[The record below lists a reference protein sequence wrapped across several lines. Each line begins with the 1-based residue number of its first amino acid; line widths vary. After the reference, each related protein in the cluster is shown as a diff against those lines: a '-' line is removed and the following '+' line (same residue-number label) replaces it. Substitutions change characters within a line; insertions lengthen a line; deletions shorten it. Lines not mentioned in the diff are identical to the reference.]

1 MGQKTGN
8 LPVLISHQSKRMNT
22 SALVILSEAAL
33 SLYPILIKKVD
44 TNLATQLVSRLLTYS
59 VLGFALASPS
69 DIKQTWGTSS
79 GLLRSGLLGVMTLIH
94 IASSYLAFQQLPAGI
109 SMSLFYSYPIFNLIG
124 AALGFGETF
133 GLFQILL
140 ITVAFI
146 GVLLVAYSAKD
157 ENQEGENQNK
167 KEGFFDFSKLGLN
180 WVGILAGL
188 TAAITESGMYFA
200 VKTAKQPNQRMGAE
214 PPNPFYAVLELY
226 PAALPLLLAGIA
238 YFKEK
243 IDFRL
248 ETWIPM
254 ILFNSIVGFAG
265 YSLRFFAIPRV
276 PTFLFSILSFIGI
289 ITSFIWGYFFVGEV
303 PSWLSVIGGSLI
315 GVSAGLAK

>member
-1 MGQKTGN
+1 
-8 LPVLISHQSKRMNT
+8 MNT
-22 SALVILSEAAL
+22 SIVVLLSEAAL

-44 TNLATQLVSRLLTYS
+44 TNLATQLVARLVTYS
-59 VLGFALASPS
+59 TLGFALASPS

-79 GLLRSGLLGVMTLIH
+79 GILRSGLLGIMTLLH
-94 IASSYLAFQQLPAGI
+94 ITSSYLAFQQLPAGI

-124 AALGFGETF
+124 AALGFGESF
-133 GLFQILL
+133 GAFQIFL
-140 ITVAFI
+140 ITIAFL
-146 GVLLVAYSAKD
+146 GVLLVSYSSKD
-157 ENQEGENQNK
+157 ESDPANANANDNANANE
-167 KEGFFDFSKLGLN
+167 KEGFFNFSSLN

-200 VKTAKQPNQRMGAE
+200 VKTAKTSSKNGE

-238 YFKEK
+238 YFKQK

-254 ILFNSIVGFAG
+254 ILFNSIVGFIG
-265 YSLRFFAIPRV
+265 YCLRFYAIPRV

-289 ITSFIWGYFFVGEV
+289 ITSFIWGYLFVGEV
-303 PSWLSVIGGSLI
+303 PSWLSIIGGSLI
-315 GVSAGLAK
+315 GVSAGLAPLFQRGADALLTPL

>member
-1 MGQKTGN
+1 
-8 LPVLISHQSKRMNT
+8 MNT
-22 SALVILSEAAL
+22 SALVVLSEAAL

-44 TNLATQLVSRLLTYS
+44 TNLATQLVSRLVTYS
-59 VLGFALASPS
+59 TLGFALSSSS

-79 GLLRSGLLGVMTLIH
+79 GILRSGLLGFMTLLH
-94 IASSYLAFQQLPAGI
+94 ITSSYLAFQELPAGI

-124 AALGFGETF
+124 ASLGFGEKF
-133 GLFQILL
+133 GAFQIFL
-140 ITVAFI
+140 ITLAFI
-146 GVLLVAYSAKD
+146 GVLLVSYTAKD
-157 ENQEGENQNK
+157 ESDPNSA
-167 KEGFFDFSKLGLN
+167 KEGFFNLSSLN

-200 VKTAKQPNQRMGAE
+200 VKTAKQ
-214 PPNPFYAVLELY
+214 PNPFYAVLELY

-254 ILFNSIVGFAG
+254 ILFNAIVGFVG
-265 YSLRFFAIPRV
+265 YCLRFYAIPRV

-315 GVSAGLAK
+315 GISAGLAK